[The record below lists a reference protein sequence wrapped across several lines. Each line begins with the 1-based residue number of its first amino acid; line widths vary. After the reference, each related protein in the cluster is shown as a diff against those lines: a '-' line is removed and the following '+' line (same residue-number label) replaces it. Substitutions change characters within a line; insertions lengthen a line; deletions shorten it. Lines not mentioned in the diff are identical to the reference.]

1 MKYLKITSELFQ
13 NHFSRRITGLLLL
26 SALVPLITT
35 AYLSKNYI
43 SNMLIE
49 QGYLQLQQES
59 KYFSIALYDRLLLTE
74 SRLKYIAN
82 IIKKKSDIAT
92 NKEKYLGKE
101 FTSLSI
107 KEISLS
113 EFYSKL
119 DTNKSYITSDT
130 TQSGTTI
137 HLTYPFLLNEK
148 QAIMLTAELS
158 QENLWNKENN
168 TLSHLNN
175 CILNSAGIKLHCT
188 DLIPDNIEENNTD
201 NFDGKRKIYHWKKD
215 NIDYISSSR
224 ILFLKSRFNSES
236 WRLITTQAKKS
247 IFLPA
252 ENFNKLFILVVA
264 LTLLVV
270 ILLSIIQIRRSLTP
284 LEKLIRGTQSLAE
297 NDFNQR
303 IDIKSNNE
311 FYKLAQSFN
320 VMSDRLKKQFSAFT
334 VLSIIDQLILSN
346 PESENIYLTIF
357 EYIHNISPCEA
368 ISITIL
374 NQDAPN
380 IGNSFLYKPNSSEKY
395 ITDRIRISETDFEK
409 LENSIGKHS
418 LIKVKEQSFLT
429 PIKKLNID
437 NVYIFPISVDN
448 NLSAFITSGYKES
461 PNLNDDDIYQ
471 ITAISERLAVA
482 LSAAARDKKLYQQ
495 SYYDNLTGLPNRQLL
510 NSRLKQEITKCH
522 RFDSSL
528 AVLFL
533 DLDRFKK
540 INDTLGH
547 TIGDELLIKISQRL
561 LKCVRETDTVAR
573 LGGDEFTVI
582 LSGPV
587 ETIDIAHIA
596 DKIISEINK
605 PFYINSN
612 EIFTSTSIGISVFPN
627 DGTSRT
633 ELLKNADT
641 AMYQVKESGRGKH
654 LFFEEQ
660 MNIEE
665 MERVS
670 LENDM
675 RKALAQNKFILHYQ
689 PIINLKSGIITG
701 AEALIRWYHPV
712 RGLVPTEKFICLAEE
727 TGLMEKIG
735 EWVLYT
741 ACTHFKEWQAQGCI
755 IDRVAVNVSSRQFMQ
770 NNFVEMVDAIL
781 NETNMSADNLEL
793 EITESLLMDDHID
806 SNEILQKLSKKNIN
820 LSIDDFGTGFSSLSY
835 LKRFPVDTLKI
846 DQSFMKDVPDDKDSC
861 TIVKSIITLG
871 HTLNLKVI
879 AEGIESPQQLKILY
893 KNNCDYAQGFYFSR
907 ALSAND
913 FTKFVQKHNNATIQT
928 STIID

>member
-1 MKYLKITSELFQ
+1 
-13 NHFSRRITGLLLL
+13 
-26 SALVPLITT
+26 
-35 AYLSKNYI
+35 
-43 SNMLIE
+43 
-49 QGYLQLQQES
+49 
-59 KYFSIALYDRLLLTE
+59 
-74 SRLKYIAN
+74 
-82 IIKKKSDIAT
+82 
-92 NKEKYLGKE
+92 
-101 FTSLSI
+101 
-107 KEISLS
+107 
-113 EFYSKL
+113 
-119 DTNKSYITSDT
+119 
-130 TQSGTTI
+130 
-137 HLTYPFLLNEK
+137 
-148 QAIMLTAELS
+148 
-158 QENLWNKENN
+158 
-168 TLSHLNN
+168 
-175 CILNSAGIKLHCT
+175 
-188 DLIPDNIEENNTD
+188 
-201 NFDGKRKIYHWKKD
+201 KKD
-215 NIDYISSSR
+215 
-224 ILFLKSRFNSES
+224 
-236 WRLITTQAKKS
+236 
-247 IFLPA
+247 IFTA
-252 ENFNKLFILVVA
+252 TENFNYLFSLVVI

-284 LEKLIRGTQSLAE
+284 LGKLIRGTQYLAD
-297 NDFNQR
+297 NDFNQP
-303 IDIKSNNE
+303 IKIKSNNE
-311 FYKLAQSFN
+311 FYQLAQSFN

-334 VLSIIDQLILSN
+334 VLSILDQLILSD

-357 EYIHNISPCEA
+357 EYIHNISPSKA

-374 NQDAPN
+374 NQDAPD
-380 IGNSFLYKPNSSEKY
+380 IGNSFLYRPNSSEKY
-395 ITDRIRISETDFEK
+395 FTDRVRISETDLQK
-409 LENSIGKHS
+409 LKDSIGKHS
-418 LIKVKEQSFLT
+418 FIKVKEQSFLS
-429 PIKKLNID
+429 PMKKLNID

-461 PNLNDDDIYQ
+461 TNLNEDEIYQ
-471 ITAISERLAVA
+471 ITTISDRLAVA

-495 SYYDNLTGLPNRQLL
+495 SYYDSLTSLPNRQLL
-510 NSRLKQEITKCH
+510 NSRLEQEITKCH
-522 RFDSSL
+522 RFDYNL

-547 TIGDELLIKISQRL
+547 TIGDELLIIISQRL
-561 LKCVRETDTVAR
+561 LKCVRDTDTVAR
-573 LGGDEFTVI
+573 LGGDEFTII

-587 ETIDIAHIA
+587 GTVDISHIA

-605 PFYINSN
+605 PFYIKSN

-675 RKALAQNKFILHYQ
+675 RKALEENKFKLHYQ
-689 PIINLKSGIITG
+689 PIINLKSGVISG
-701 AEALIRWYHPV
+701 AEALIRWNHPE
-712 RGLVPTEKFICLAEE
+712 RGLVSTEKFISLAEE

-735 EWVLYT
+735 EWVLFT
-741 ACTHFKEWQAQGCI
+741 ACTDFKQWQAQGCLI
-755 IDRVAVNVSSRQFMQ
+755 GRVSVNVSSRQFMQ
-770 NNFVEMVDAIL
+770 NNFVEMVDTIL
-781 NETNMSADNLEL
+781 NKTDMSTDNLEL
-793 EITESLLMDDHID
+793 EITESLLMDEHID
-806 SNEILQKLSKKNIN
+806 SNEILQKLSEKNIN

-879 AEGIESPQQLKILY
+879 AEGIESHQQLEILY
-893 KNNCDYAQGFYFSR
+893 KNNCDYAQGYYFSR
-907 ALSAND
+907 ALSSDD
-913 FTKFVQKHNNATIQT
+913 FTKFVQKYNNATKQT